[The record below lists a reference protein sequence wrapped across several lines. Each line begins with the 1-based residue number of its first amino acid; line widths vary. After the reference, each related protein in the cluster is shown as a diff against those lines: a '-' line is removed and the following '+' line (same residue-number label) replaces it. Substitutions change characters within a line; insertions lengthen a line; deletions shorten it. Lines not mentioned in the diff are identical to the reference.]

1 MKTSKAGFRQKITFF
16 VVALIIL
23 SIVAYTISGIM
34 KDRSSY
40 MRFGIDIKGGV
51 SATFKAKQEKGGEKT
66 TPPTDAQLE
75 AAKAVMELRM
85 DDKNIL
91 DRTVS
96 IDYDD
101 KCILVEFPWRA
112 DEKNFDPV
120 AAIDEFGEVAELT
133 FVVLEEADAD
143 DEDVISYTAYGTTL
157 YYTITETIM
166 TGSVIDNAESTFIE
180 GKHVV
185 GLDFN
190 DKGTK
195 AFAKA
200 TRDNIDGTIGIMLDD
215 KLISAAGVQE
225 AITEGSAV
233 ITSDAFTA
241 ETAKALSDKINS
253 GALPFAMEASNYSSV
268 SATMGSHA
276 LKIMLLAGMIAL
288 VVIILFMSVY
298 YRLPGFVASITLLLQ
313 TAGQLLIFHSLN
325 LTLTLPGIAGIIL
338 SIGMGVDSNIIIAER
353 IKEELNSG
361 KTLRGSISSGYSR
374 AFSAVLDCNVTT
386 AVIGLLLMFF
396 GTGSML
402 SFAYT
407 LLIGIFLNFGVSI
420 ISSKWMITSLAS
432 YKIFSNKKMY
442 GFKAKKEVQ

>member
-1 MKTSKAGFRQKITFF
+1 MKTFKAGFRQKITFF
-16 VVALIIL
+16 IVALIIL
-23 SIVAYTISGIM
+23 SVVAYTISGIM

-51 SATFKAKQEKGGEKT
+51 SATFKAKQEKDGEEA
-66 TPPTDAQLE
+66 TPPTDEQLE

-85 DDKNIL
+85 DAKNIL

-143 DEDVISYTAYGTTL
+143 DENVISYTAYGTTL

-166 TGSVIDNAESTFIE
+166 NGSVIDKADSTYLE

-185 GLDFN
+185 RLDFN
-190 DKGTK
+190 DTGTQ

-200 TRDNIDGTIGIMLDD
+200 TSDNIDGTIGIMLDD
-215 KLISAAGVQE
+215 KLISAAGVGE

-298 YRLPGFVASITLLLQ
+298 YRLPGFVASLTLLLQ

-386 AVIGLLLMFF
+386 GVIGLLLMFF

-407 LLIGIFLNFGVSI
+407 LLIGILLNFGVSI
-420 ISSKWMITSLAS
+420 ISSKWMITSLAA
-432 YKIFSNKKMY
+432 YKVLSNKKLY
-442 GFKAKKEVQ
+442 GYKAKKEVQ